1 MEDVE
6 EEINL
11 NNPGVIIKDENTNK
25 ENGAIFDKFKAIN
38 NTENNDDILLEYY
51 KSKHSSSEDS
61 FEIYEP
67 LFKTKPEIIQNN
79 ILNIPDK
86 QNNYSCRE
94 KKYSKLLKNYNISNY
109 NLDFPLFKKY
119 RYTKEEND
127 TIESNKILN
136 SYSFK
141 HQKDKINQIFSY
153 ILKNSKKTKINKKYK
168 EKSSD
173 EKYIPTRNKI
183 NNEFDNGNIN
193 ILDTLKIHLDN
204 KTKEMINSRNN
215 NNIKIIQKEKHI
227 SHKNKFVSNKKYNH
241 HIENKNKLKSN
252 LKKANINTQK
262 VKKENIHLKN
272 DVDLAKFVHNKIR
285 QKNSYYII
293 KLKNKSYI
301 YKINKSKKIKTKEK
315 EKDRLDINKIKEDNI
330 KIRFKNIKLKKNF
343 ELIEKELNLL
353 KNKNKELKNEIIKK
367 EILIQKYEHQINEDK
382 NKIQNLTKK
391 LSENKMNYNI
401 KNLIYQK
408 EIELFFINNNNA
420 KTNKKHFN
428 LQEIEKNIEL
438 NFEKEKNNKKF
449 FDDILSI
456 SKAKELNFILNK
468 EKEKFNFVI
477 SNSQE
482 INYIKIKQA
491 EKDNNK
497 LFEIIKIND
506 IYFEKTKKKEIKSFN
521 QNLSKENILDF
532 NIIKEKNIK
541 TFESKKLSL
550 QTIEICQIL
559 FSNSPKK
566 ISNLVISEQIIISIL
581 KDPKKLCNLVIS
593 DQKILSFI
601 KLPKKIINFIISE
614 HEILS
619 ILKLPKKKSN
629 LTISEHKI
637 VSFISKD
644 IIHKNILKIIKL
656 DFFSFDRINN
666 INKFKNIEASKNNI
680 SLYYKATIP
689 KNNNSENNKNNNIN
703 NDANLIPNTDK
714 IQFNNN
720 LKNSEEKKEESNK
733 NDKNEEK
740 SEKFN
745 RAINRIRRKNQSIM
759 PDSNLINSD
768 EYLELQKY
776 RAKGR
781 SDTVRV
787 GRSGRI
793 LDIAKK
799 LEMQMNN
806 NEDNTNKKIEAK
818 KKENSNLV
826 EIISTQPIIKNKKK
840 KKKINFEF
848 DG

>member
-11 NNPGVIIKDENTNK
+11 NNPGVIIKDENVNK
-25 ENGAIFDKFKAIN
+25 ENGAIFDRFKTIN

-153 ILKNSKKTKINKKYK
+153 ILKSRKKTKINKKYK

-227 SHKNKFVSNKKYNH
+227 SHKNKFVINKKYNH

-272 DVDLAKFVHNKIR
+272 DEDLAKLVHNKIR
-285 QKNSYYII
+285 QKNSYNII

-301 YKINKSKKIKTKEK
+301 YKINKSKKIKIKEK

-391 LSENKMNYNI
+391 LNEYTKNNNK
-401 KNLIYQK
+401 KKLIYQK
-408 EIELFFINNNNA
+408 EIELFFINNTKESKKYFQEVEKNLERNFERE
-420 KTNKKHFN
+420 KYNKKNFDNN
-428 LQEIEKNIEL
+428 LLIEKVE
-438 NFEKEKNNKKF
+438 
-449 FDDILSI
+449 
-456 SKAKELNFILNK
+456 ELNFILNK
-468 EKEKFNFVI
+468 EKGKINYII

-482 INYIKIKQA
+482 INYIKIKKA
-491 EKDNNK
+491 EKENIISNK
-497 LFEIIKIND
+497 LFKISKINN
-506 IYFEKTKKKEIKSFN
+506 IYFEEIKKNEIKSFN
-521 QNLSKENILDF
+521 QNLSKENIFDF
-532 NIIKEKNIK
+532 NILKGKNIK
-541 TFESKKLSL
+541 IFESKNLSI
-550 QTIEICQIL
+550 QTIEICQLL
-559 FSNSPKK
+559 FLKSQKK
-566 ISNLVISEQIIISIL
+566 ILNLVISEQ
-581 KDPKKLCNLVIS
+581 
-593 DQKILSFI
+593 KI
-601 KLPKKIINFIISE
+601 
-614 HEILS
+614 
-619 ILKLPKKKSN
+619 
-629 LTISEHKI
+629 
-637 VSFISKD
+637 
-644 IIHKNILKIIKL
+644 
-656 DFFSFDRINN
+656 
-666 INKFKNIEASKNNI
+666 
-680 SLYYKATIP
+680 
-689 KNNNSENNKNNNIN
+689 
-703 NDANLIPNTDK
+703 
-714 IQFNNN
+714 
-720 LKNSEEKKEESNK
+720 
-733 NDKNEEK
+733 
-740 SEKFN
+740 
-745 RAINRIRRKNQSIM
+745 
-759 PDSNLINSD
+759 
-768 EYLELQKY
+768 
-776 RAKGR
+776 
-781 SDTVRV
+781 
-787 GRSGRI
+787 
-793 LDIAKK
+793 
-799 LEMQMNN
+799 
-806 NEDNTNKKIEAK
+806 
-818 KKENSNLV
+818 
-826 EIISTQPIIKNKKK
+826 
-840 KKKINFEF
+840 
-848 DG
+848 